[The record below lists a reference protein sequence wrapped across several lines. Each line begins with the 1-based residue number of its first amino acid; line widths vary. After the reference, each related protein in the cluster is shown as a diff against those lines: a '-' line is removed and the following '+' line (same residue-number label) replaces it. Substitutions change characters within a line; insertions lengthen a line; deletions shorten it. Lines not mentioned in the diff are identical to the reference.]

1 MPIGIVG
8 RQSIR
13 FTKHTLQKKRFM
25 LDENYID
32 CHISYTKFPPEM
44 KIFFFVIVV
53 FLNFEVAIVQPFV
66 HMFFFSFLKLTVS
79 SLCNSITVSKQT
91 RSCFVYLLLA

>member
-13 FTKHTLQKKRFM
+13 FTKHTFQEKKGLCFTKIIKIAM
-25 LDENYID
+25 F
-32 CHISYTKFPPEM
+32 HIGTKFPPEM

-66 HMFFFSFLKLTVS
+66 HMFFFRF
-79 SLCNSITVSKQT
+79 
-91 RSCFVYLLLA
+91 

>member
-1 MPIGIVG
+1 
-8 RQSIR
+8 
-13 FTKHTLQKKRFM
+13 M
-25 LDENYID
+25 LHENYKD

-66 HMFFFSFLKLTVS
+66 NMFFSFLKLTVS
-79 SLCNSITVSKQT
+79 SLRNSITVSKQT

>member
-44 KIFFFVIVV
+44 KILFFVIVV

-66 HMFFFSFLKLTVS
+66 HMFFFVFKAYCVLSM
-79 SLCNSITVSKQT
+79 
-91 RSCFVYLLLA
+91 